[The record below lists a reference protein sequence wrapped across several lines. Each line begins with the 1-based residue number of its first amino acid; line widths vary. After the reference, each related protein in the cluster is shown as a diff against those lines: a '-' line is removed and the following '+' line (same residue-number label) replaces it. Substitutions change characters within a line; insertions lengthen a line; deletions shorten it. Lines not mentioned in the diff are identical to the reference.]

1 MSGWTVIAHQELAS
15 DQAKF
20 TFSNIPQTY
29 TDLYIVISTRSAF
42 SSSGTP
48 FTVIAP
54 NGSLL
59 NLTFRRLSGNG
70 STAGSDTAPYSVP
83 TPSSLDTANTF
94 SNGSIYIPNYTS
106 SNNKSFSVDAVD
118 ENNGTEAVAQI
129 QAGLWSQTAAITS
142 IEIQA
147 ESGTGNLKQY
157 SSVTLYGIT
166 KGSSG
171 GVTVS

>member
-1 MSGWTVIAHQELAS
+1 MSAWTVIAHQELAS

-29 TDLYIVISTRSAF
+29 TDLVVYVSTRSAF
-42 SSSGTP
+42 SFAGTP

-54 NGSLL
+54 NGSLA

-70 STAGSDTAPYSVP
+70 SSAGSDTAPYSVP
-83 TPSSLDTANTF
+83 TPSSLYTANTF
-94 SNGSIYIPNYTS
+94 SSGFIYIPNYAGST
-106 SNNKSFSVDAVD
+106 NKSFSVDAAN
-118 ENNGTEAVAQI
+118 ENNATEATAQI

-142 IEIQA
+142 LEIQA

-157 SSVTLYGIT
+157 SSVTVYGIT